1 MHDCRDQGTMNRF
14 RVTSVAIAASLCVG
28 AIISSEAIAQAPAST
43 GAAGTDAHSASAL
56 AAVCVQCS
64 GPEATYRCAVKDSQH
79 VNRIRGS
86 SRALEFVCITELA
99 KAGGHQSCRAGNSF
113 AGPCIGE
120 ERLIDLAASG
130 DGAVAGGGR
139 AGGAPAET
147 GAPPQNSPRATGG
160 KSDHKPPQT
169 LEELARI
176 TVSKSKKQIAEAD
189 EKVQEAGSAVG
200 KALKKSWACLS
211 SLFTECK

>member
-1 MHDCRDQGTMNRF
+1 MTSSIRAS
-14 RVTSVAIAASLCVG
+14 SVAIAASIGVG
-28 AIISSEAIAQAPAST
+28 AMLASEAMAQAPADGAAST
-43 GAAGTDAHSASAL
+43 GAPPPL

-64 GPEATYRCAVKDSQH
+64 GPEATYRCAVKDSEQ

-86 SRALEFVCITELA
+86 SRAIEFVCITELA
-99 KAGGHQSCRAGNSF
+99 KAGGHQSCRAGNNFS
-113 AGPCIGE
+113 GPCIGE
-120 ERLIDLAASG
+120 QRLIDLAASG
-130 DGAVAGGGR
+130 DGVVVGGTR
-139 AGGAPAET
+139 AGGPAAGSVT
-147 GAPPQNSPRATGG
+147 QPGDIPKAAGP
-160 KSDHKPPQT
+160 KSVGPPQT

-211 SLFTECK
+211 SLFTDCK